1 MTYVGIF
8 SLKFVF
14 RFGSQVCSAW
24 IGSEI
29 SSDISDV
36 RRIQQLLTTSLDKL
50 SKEEDQSKRIYSES
64 AYTLETLAVLKAWAQ
79 VSGLF
84 VF

>member
-14 RFGSQVCSAW
+14 RFDSQVCSAW

-79 VSGLF
+79 VCGLF